1 VVEQRTHKPLVV
13 GSNPSAATN
22 VGILPEDLS
31 LREVLGLLLGD
42 EGKRRLRLRHLTNS
56 QLFEA
61 YDAQLLSKHP
71 SAKGLYEDRRLLK
84 HVRDFLGEFPPTP
97 EIGKQYL
104 AQFSNRKSA
113 TLARYSATL
122 KLFFD
127 WYGEPL
133 GMKVKVPRKLP
144 NYVEE
149 DDIDRLIEAIKAKE
163 THKKSVNR
171 DVLLVEVAIGT
182 GLRRCELA
190 GLKVSDIDTARQL
203 LIVRDEAKG
212 GKHRAVP
219 LTINLARRLEG
230 YTQGMSKEDKLFGL
244 ARSTISSKIG
254 FFSKK
259 AGVKLHPHSFRDH
272 FGTKLLE
279 RGATIREVQELL
291 GHASL
296 ANTERYTL
304 LTSRHLRRA
313 VDLLAEDKKRPKPGE
328 FTITASAADEY

>member
-1 VVEQRTHKPLVV
+1 V
-13 GSNPSAATN
+13 GSNPSAARN

-31 LREVLGLLLGD
+31 LREVLGLLLGE

-84 HVRDFLGEFPPTP
+84 HFRDFLGEFPPTP
-97 EIGKQYL
+97 EMGKQYL
-104 AQFSNRKSA
+104 AQFSNRKPA

-163 THKKSVNR
+163 THKKSGNR
-171 DVLLVEVAIGT
+171 DVLSCIPYDIPESRKDASSWSSKASKRNAILVHFSFLFSSHSRSR
-182 GLRRCELA
+182 LRGGNNITPPDAL
-190 GLKVSDIDTARQL
+190 
-203 LIVRDEAKG
+203 VRD
-212 GKHRAVP
+212 
-219 LTINLARRLEG
+219 
-230 YTQGMSKEDKLFGL
+230 
-244 ARSTISSKIG
+244 
-254 FFSKK
+254 
-259 AGVKLHPHSFRDH
+259 
-272 FGTKLLE
+272 
-279 RGATIREVQELL
+279 
-291 GHASL
+291 
-296 ANTERYTL
+296 
-304 LTSRHLRRA
+304 
-313 VDLLAEDKKRPKPGE
+313 
-328 FTITASAADEY
+328 